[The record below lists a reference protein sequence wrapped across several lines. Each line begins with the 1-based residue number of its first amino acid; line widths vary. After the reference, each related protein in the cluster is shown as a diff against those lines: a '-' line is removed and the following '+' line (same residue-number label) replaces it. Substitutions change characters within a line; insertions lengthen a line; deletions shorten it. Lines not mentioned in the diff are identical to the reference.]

1 MLRNNSKCAIIYTF
15 LICSMLV
22 CHTTTI
28 ASASDTD
35 EYVNKLHKANFVD
48 LFNEYGELKLV
59 RTQTMTS
66 IQGKNLDENT
76 KNYVDIIVN
85 VLNSFNSVNTLSH
98 SDNPDSHITALENAV
113 VIQTKIR
120 ELKNYNDPVDKGYP
134 LLMSL
139 AIKRYFQEEGV
150 YFQNLATK
158 EYNTARKVTY
168 LENSAAAFQN
178 AGDLPRYNE
187 LSYTAEIE
195 KQRYDSDMKTA
206 TESIAVVNDFI
217 QNHVSPDSV
226 YSISDFFMQ
235 INQFADGNVAKKN
248 NEIAIS
254 IYTNHNTDQLMTAQN
269 TFIRIED
276 QTHAV
281 FNKVIQYL
289 LMVGLLYT
297 LILSY
302 ILFIL
307 TNWSNDVKNA
317 DFGNELLEGISIV

>member
-1 MLRNNSKCAIIYTF
+1 M
-15 LICSMLV
+15 

-66 IQGKNLDENT
+66 IQGKNLDDNT
-76 KNYVDIIVN
+76 KNYIDIIVN
-85 VLNSFNSVNTLSH
+85 VLTSFNSVNTLSH
-98 SDNPDSHITALENAV
+98 SDNPDNHITALENAM

-120 ELKNYNDPVDKGYP
+120 ELNNYNDPVDRGYP

-139 AIKRYFQEEGV
+139 AIKRYFQKEGV

-158 EYNTARKVTY
+158 EHNTARKVAY

-195 KQRYDSDMKTA
+195 KQRYDSDIKTA

-226 YSISDFFMQ
+226 YSISDLFMQ

-254 IYTNHNTDQLMTAQN
+254 IYTNHNTDQLITAQN
-269 TFIRIED
+269 TRIRIED
-276 QTHAV
+276 MTHAV

-302 ILFIL
+302 ILFFL

>member
-1 MLRNNSKCAIIYTF
+1 MLRNNSKSAILFT
-15 LICSMLV
+15 LLLCSMLM
-22 CHTTTI
+22 CNITI
-28 ASASDTD
+28 GSASDTD
-35 EYVNKLHKANFVD
+35 VYVNKLHKANFVD

-66 IQGKNLDENT
+66 IQGTIYLDDDT
-76 KNYVDIIVN
+76 KKYIDIIVN
-85 VLNSFNSVNTLSH
+85 ILNNFNSVNTLSH
-98 SDNPDSHITALENAV
+98 SDNPDSRITALENAV

-120 ELKNYNDPVDKGYP
+120 ELKNYNDPADRGYP

-139 AIKRYFQEEGV
+139 AMKRYFQKEGV
-150 YFQNLATK
+150 YFQNLAAK
-158 EYNTARKVTY
+158 EDNTARKVKY

-178 AGDLPRYNE
+178 AGNLPRYNE
-187 LSYTAEIE
+187 LSYSAEIE

-206 TESIAVVNDFI
+206 TESIAVVNGFI
-217 QNHVSPDSV
+217 QNHVSPDSG

-248 NEIAIS
+248 NDIAIS
-254 IYTNHNTDQLMTAQN
+254 IYTNHNTNQLITAQN
-269 TFIRIED
+269 TLIQIED
-276 QTHAV
+276 LTHAV
-281 FNKVIQYL
+281 FNKVMQYL
-289 LMVGLLYT
+289 LMLVLLYT

-302 ILFIL
+302 ILFSL

>member
-1 MLRNNSKCAIIYTF
+1 MLRNNSKCAIIFTL
-15 LICSMLV
+15 LIYSMLI

-35 EYVNKLHKANFVD
+35 KYVNKLHKANFVD

-66 IQGKNLDENT
+66 IQGKNLDVNT
-76 KNYVDIIVN
+76 KNYIDIIVN
-85 VLNSFNSVNTLSH
+85 VLNNFNSVNTLSH

-120 ELKNYNDPVDKGYP
+120 ELNNYNDPVDRGYP

-139 AIKRYFQEEGV
+139 AIKRYFQKEGV
-150 YFQNLATK
+150 YFQNLAAK
-158 EYNTARKVTY
+158 EDNTARKVKY

-195 KQRYDSDMKTA
+195 KQRYDSDIKTA

-226 YSISDFFMQ
+226 YSISDLFMQ

-254 IYTNHNTDQLMTAQN
+254 IYTNHNTDQLITAQN
-269 TFIRIED
+269 TLIRIED
-276 QTHAV
+276 LTHAV

-302 ILFIL
+302 ILFFL